1 MAKRTTLLLTV
12 EGLAAAPSLAEAAA
26 RLGLPPEALVPG
38 FGVVAVDPAA
48 GRYAVEAYE
57 DLLPGGHGGERP
69 EGAFSNPPIAPFGP
83 PRRR

>member
-1 MAKRTTLLLTV
+1 MAKRRTLLLTV

-26 RLGLPPEALVPG
+26 RLGLPPEALVPA
-38 FGVVAVDPAA
+38 FGVVPVDPAA

-57 DLLPGGHGGERP
+57 DLVPAGHGG
-69 EGAFSNPPIAPFGP
+69 FSDPPIAPFGP